1 MLKRLKPSIL
11 RSMAVCGIIG
21 LFYVLLAACSSA
33 PAPTVQ
39 EESAATDVE
48 SSPTTEAMPTDDGF
62 DRQALLTNL
71 TNNVIIPQ
79 LETFAEQSAILEDAT
94 HTFRADPSEANLE
107 AVQQAW
113 QATALAW
120 KMCEFYELGS
130 FRNQNDELVSFM
142 VVYNQID
149 KWPTNTD
156 FIETL
161 IDEQAMIDESLVDS
175 NGSTTK
181 GLPAIEYIIFNPEA
195 DNANV
200 LNTFVD
206 APNAEKR
213 MQYLVAATENLH
225 NKAELLLTIWAADG
239 DNFAAIFINGDTDGG
254 DPQASISLLVNQMAA
269 GLEDVVKRKI
279 GHPLGKTSEAGVRPE
294 LVEAELSGISGQLL
308 DQNFASL
315 AATFNGSGPTEPQ
328 LGFDDYLDYLDAEYE
343 GQPLSAVINAQF
355 EATRAAL
362 AAIDEPLHLAMANE
376 TEQVEQVYNE
386 ARKLIVLIKTDMAN
400 HLSVTMTFSDN
411 DGD

>member
-21 LFYVLLAACSSA
+21 LLCLLLAACSSA

-39 EESAATDVE
+39 EESAATDAAA
-48 SSPTTEAMPTDDGF
+48 SPTTEAMAIDDGF
-62 DRQALLTNL
+62 DRQALLANL

-79 LETFAEQSAILEDAT
+79 LKNFVEQSAALEDAA
-94 HTFRADPSEANLE
+94 HTFRDDPTEANLE

-130 FRNQNDELVSFM
+130 FRNQDDTLVSFM

-161 IDEQAMIDESLVDS
+161 IDEQEMIDEPLVDS

-181 GLPAIEYIIFNPEA
+181 GLPAIEYIIFNPEG
-195 DNANV
+195 DNNSV

-239 DNFAAIFINGDTDGG
+239 DNFAAMFINGNVNGG

-269 GLEDVVKRKI
+269 GLEDIVKRKI

-294 LVEAELSGISGQLL
+294 LVEAELSEISGQML
-308 DQNFASL
+308 DKNLEGF
-315 AATFNGSGPTEPQ
+315 AATFNGSGDVEPQ

-343 GQPLSAVINAQF
+343 GQPLSTVINDQI
-355 EATRAAL
+355 ETTRAAL
-362 AAIDEPLHLAMANE
+362 AAIDEPLHLAMENE

-386 ARKLIVLIKTDMAN
+386 ARKLIVLIKADMAN
-400 HLSVTMTFSDN
+400 HLAVTMTFNDS